1 MIFIDSLS
9 KSYNGNYLFSNV
21 NIVIKRGMR
30 IGLVGAN
37 GTGKTTLLRILMGL
51 ENYDS
56 GNILI
61 DKKISLGYL
70 PQELITA
77 SNSTILEEAQKA
89 FPNLKKIETE
99 IDELN
104 TSLKNNTNNEIIL
117 NRIGVLQHKYEVMGG
132 WSIEND
138 AKKILGGL
146 GFKESQ
152 FNEKVTTLSGG
163 WRMRVVL
170 ASILLQDPDMIIL
183 DEPTNHLDL
192 DATIWLETFLSSWK
206 GSLVLISH
214 DRTFL
219 DKSIN
224 HILEIELKKTFLF
237 KGNYSSYKDQKTT
250 RIEQHKNSF
259 KNQQKQI
266 KETQKFIERFR
277 YKSTKASQVQSR
289 IKNLEKLKKIEEP
302 EESNQILRLSIPSK
316 TRSPLKLISC
326 RNIKKSYGQNVVFK
340 HLDFTIERNQKIALV
355 GHNGAG
361 KSTLLKL
368 LAQKIKPT
376 LGNIEAGPN
385 VEFSY
390 YAQHQLEIL
399 KKDET
404 IYNTIESVGSG
415 LGETEIRTYL
425 GMFLFSGEDIE
436 KAIGVLSGGEKAR
449 VALARMLLSPVDILL
464 LDEPTN
470 HLDIKARA
478 ILEKALKNY
487 NGSIVCISHDRHFL
501 NAVTNITV
509 EIGQGGLKIY
519 NGNYDYFLWK
529 KVENQNI
536 KLKLHDNKNHN
547 IKRKNEFK
555 VKKKAK
561 NRDTWIGRRIGQ
573 IDSELKDAR
582 ALLQNKSNQD
592 NYQLLMKES
601 DRINCLENEY
611 LELLEERD
619 EIRNK
624 ILML

>member
-51 ENYDS
+51 ESYES
-56 GNILI
+56 GNVQI
-61 DKKISLGYL
+61 DKKLSLGYL

-77 SNSTILEEAQKA
+77 PDSTILEEAQKS
-89 FPNLKKIETE
+89 FSNLKKIETE

-104 TSLKNNTNNEIIL
+104 TSLKVTANDESIL

-170 ASILLQDPDMIIL
+170 ASILLKDPDMIIL

-192 DATIWLETFLSSWK
+192 DATIWLENFLSSWN

-224 HILEIELKKTFLF
+224 HILEIDLKKTFLF
-237 KGNYSSYKDQKTT
+237 KGNYSQYINQKTT
-250 RIEQHKNSF
+250 RIKQHKNSY
-259 KNQQKQI
+259 KNQQKKI

-302 EESNQILRLSIPSK
+302 EEDNQILRLSIPSK

-326 RNIKKSYGQNVVFK
+326 RNVKKSYGQNVIFK
-340 HLDFTIERNQKIALV
+340 YLDLTIERNQKIALV

-390 YAQHQLEIL
+390 YAQHQLETL

-404 IYNTIESVGSG
+404 IYNAIESVGSRQ
-415 LGETEIRTYL
+415 GETQIRTYL
-425 GMFLFSGEDIE
+425 GMFLFSGKDIE
-436 KAIGVLSGGEKAR
+436 KTIGVLSGGEKAR

-478 ILEKALKNY
+478 VLEKALKNY

-509 EIGQGGLKIY
+509 EIGQKGLKFY

-529 KVENQNI
+529 KEEGRNI
-536 KLKLHDNKNHN
+536 KLETEDNKNHN
-547 IKRKNEFK
+547 IKRNNEFK

-582 ALLQNKSNQD
+582 ALIQNKSNQD

-601 DRINCLENEY
+601 ERINCLENEY
-611 LELLEERD
+611 LELLEERE

-624 ILML
+624 ISML

>member
-51 ENYDS
+51 ESYES
-56 GNILI
+56 GNVQI
-61 DKKISLGYL
+61 DKKLSLGYL

-77 SNSTILEEAQKA
+77 PDSTILEEAQKS
-89 FPNLKKIETE
+89 FSNLKKIETE

-104 TSLKNNTNNEIIL
+104 TSLKVTANDESIL

-170 ASILLQDPDMIIL
+170 ASILLQDPDIIIL

-192 DATIWLETFLSSWK
+192 DATIWLENFLSSWN

-224 HILEIELKKTFLF
+224 HILEIDLKKTFLF
-237 KGNYSSYKDQKTT
+237 KGNYSQYINQKTT
-250 RIEQHKNSF
+250 RIKQHKNSY
-259 KNQQKQI
+259 KNQQKKI

-302 EESNQILRLSIPSK
+302 EKDNQILRLSIPSK

-326 RNIKKSYGQNVVFK
+326 RNVKKSYGQNVIFK
-340 HLDFTIERNQKIALV
+340 YLDLTIERNQKIALV

-376 LGNIEAGPN
+376 LGNIESGPN

-390 YAQHQLEIL
+390 YAQHQLETL

-404 IYNTIESVGSG
+404 IYNAIESVGSRQ
-415 LGETEIRTYL
+415 GETQIRTYL
-425 GMFLFSGEDIE
+425 GMFLFSGKDIE
-436 KAIGVLSGGEKAR
+436 KTIGVLSGGEKAR

-478 ILEKALKNY
+478 VLEKALKNY

-509 EIGQGGLKIY
+509 EIGQKGLKFY

-529 KVENQNI
+529 KGEGRNI
-536 KLKLHDNKNHN
+536 KLETEDNKNHN
-547 IKRKNEFK
+547 IKRNNEFK

-582 ALLQNKSNQD
+582 ALIQNKSNQD

-601 DRINCLENEY
+601 ERINCLENEY
-611 LELLEERD
+611 LELLEERE

-624 ILML
+624 ISML

>member
-30 IGLVGAN
+30 IGLVGEN

-51 ENYDS
+51 ESYES
-56 GNILI
+56 GNVQI
-61 DKKISLGYL
+61 DKKLSLGYL

-77 SNSTILEEAQKA
+77 PDSTILEEAQKS
-89 FPNLKKIETE
+89 FSNLKKIETE

-104 TSLKNNTNNEIIL
+104 TSLKVTANDESIL

-163 WRMRVVL
+163 WQMRVVL
-170 ASILLQDPDMIIL
+170 ASILLQNPDMIIL

-224 HILEIELKKTFLF
+224 HILEIDLKKTFLF
-237 KGNYSSYKDQKTT
+237 KGNYSHYINQKTT
-250 RIEQHKNSF
+250 RIEQHKNSY
-259 KNQQKQI
+259 KNQQKKI

-326 RNIKKSYGQNVVFK
+326 RNIQKSYGQNVVFK

-376 LGNIEAGPN
+376 LGNIEAGSN

-509 EIGQGGLKIY
+509 EIGQSGLKIY

-536 KLKLHDNKNHN
+536 KLKLHDNQNHN

-555 VKKKAK
+555 LKKKAK
-561 NRDTWIGRRIGQ
+561 NRDTWIGRRIGK
-573 IDSELKDAR
+573 IDAELKNAR
-582 ALLQNKSNQD
+582 AILQDKSNQD